1 LIALKARSST
11 LAHFRHFK
19 LQTFGLQIIR
29 DSAQIKIRH
38 RIYELEHLAEDP
50 MTSTD
55 LSKLQQKLCYEF
67 KNIDFLVES
76 LRHSSFVNETLELD
90 IQDNERLEFLGD
102 AVLNLVVGHILMQ
115 RYPELKEGDL
125 SKMRANLVNE
135 SQLASIA
142 QGMDLGSYLQLGKG
156 EIQTKG
162 WEKKSI
168 LADTFEAVIAA
179 VYLDGGFDAAF
190 KIIDSHFS
198 FLLDSV
204 VMSTANHD
212 YKSQVQELV
221 QMKHQEMPVYT
232 VIHESGPDH
241 NKTFRVR
248 LKVGKTQ
255 AEGEGKS
262 KKAAE
267 QDAAR
272 KGLELLK
279 SDG

>member
-1 LIALKARSST
+1 MS
-11 LAHFRHFK
+11 
-19 LQTFGLQIIR
+19 QI
-29 DSAQIKIRH
+29 
-38 RIYELEHLAEDP
+38 
-50 MTSTD
+50 D
-55 LSKLQQKLCYEF
+55 LSELQQKLCYEF
-67 KNIDFLVES
+67 KNTDYLVES
-76 LRHSSFVNETLELD
+76 LRHSSFVNENIELD

-102 AVLNLVVGHILMQ
+102 AVLNLVVGHMLMH
-115 RYPELKEGDL
+115 RYPDLKEGDL

-142 QGMDLGSYLQLGKG
+142 QEMDLGSYLQLGKG

-162 WEKKSI
+162 SEKPSI
-168 LADTFEAVIAA
+168 LANTFEAVVAA
-179 VYLDGGFDAAF
+179 VYLDGGYNAAF
-190 KIIDSHFS
+190 KFIHGHFS
-198 FLLDSV
+198 FSLDST
-204 VMSTANHD
+204 VMSTVNYD

-221 QMKHQEMPVYT
+221 QMKQQKMPVYT
-232 VIHESGPDH
+232 VVHESGPDH
-241 NKTFRVR
+241 DKTFRVR
-248 LKVGKTQ
+248 LKVGETQ

>member
-1 LIALKARSST
+1 
-11 LAHFRHFK
+11 
-19 LQTFGLQIIR
+19 
-29 DSAQIKIRH
+29 
-38 RIYELEHLAEDP
+38 
-50 MTSTD
+50 MTSSD
-55 LSKLQQKLCYEF
+55 LSVLQKKLCYEF
-67 KNIDFLVES
+67 KDIDVLVES
-76 LRHSSFVNETLELD
+76 LRHSSFVNENLEMD

-102 AVLNLVVGHILMQ
+102 AVLSLIVGHMLMY
-115 RYPELKEGDL
+115 RYPDLKEGDL

-142 QGMDLGSYLQLGKG
+142 RQMDLGSYLQLGKG

-162 WEKKSI
+162 WEKPSI
-168 LADTFEAVIAA
+168 LANTYEAVIAA
-179 VYLDGGFDAAF
+179 VYLDGGFDEAF
-190 KIIDSHFS
+190 RIIDRHLS

-221 QMKHQEMPVYT
+221 QMKQQKMPVYT

-241 NKTFRVR
+241 DKTFRVR
-248 LKVGKTQ
+248 LKVGKIQ
-255 AEGEGKS
+255 VEGEGKS

-279 SDG
+279 FDE

>member
-1 LIALKARSST
+1 
-11 LAHFRHFK
+11 
-19 LQTFGLQIIR
+19 
-29 DSAQIKIRH
+29 
-38 RIYELEHLAEDP
+38 

-55 LSKLQQKLCYEF
+55 LSELQQKLCYEF
-67 KNIDFLVES
+67 KNIDLLVES
-76 LRHSSFVNETLELD
+76 LRHSSFVNENLELD

-115 RYPELKEGDL
+115 RYPELNEGDL

-142 QGMDLGSYLQLGKG
+142 QEMNLGSYLQLGKG

-162 WEKKSI
+162 WEKQSI

-179 VYLDGGFDAAF
+179 VYLDGGFDAVF
-190 KIIDSHFS
+190 RIIDSHFS
-198 FLLDSV
+198 LVLDSV

-212 YKSQVQELV
+212 YKSQLQELV

-241 NKTFRVR
+241 DKTFRVR
-248 LKVGKTQ
+248 LTVGEIQ

>member
-1 LIALKARSST
+1 M
-11 LAHFRHFK
+11 
-19 LQTFGLQIIR
+19 
-29 DSAQIKIRH
+29 AQI
-38 RIYELEHLAEDP
+38 
-50 MTSTD
+50 D
-55 LSKLQQKLCYEF
+55 LSELQQKLCYEF

-76 LRHSSFVNETLELD
+76 LRHSSFVNENLELN
-90 IQDNERLEFLGD
+90 IQDNERFEFLGD
-102 AVLNLVVGHILMQ
+102 AVLNLVVGHMLMH
-115 RYPELKEGDL
+115 RYPDLKEGDL

-142 QGMDLGSYLQLGKG
+142 RQMNLGSYLHLGKG

-179 VYLDGGFDAAF
+179 VYLDGGFDAVF
-190 KIIDSHFS
+190 RIIDGHFS

-204 VMSTANHD
+204 VMSTENHD

-221 QMKHQEMPVYT
+221 QMKHQKMPVYT

-248 LKVGKTQ
+248 LKVGEIQ

-262 KKAAE
+262 KKTAE

-279 SDG
+279 SNG

>member
-1 LIALKARSST
+1 MS
-11 LAHFRHFK
+11 
-19 LQTFGLQIIR
+19 QI
-29 DSAQIKIRH
+29 
-38 RIYELEHLAEDP
+38 
-50 MTSTD
+50 D
-55 LSKLQQKLCYEF
+55 LSELQQKLCYEF
-67 KNIDFLVES
+67 KNTDYLVES
-76 LRHSSFVNETLELD
+76 LRHSSFVNENLELD

-102 AVLNLVVGHILMQ
+102 AVLNLVVGHMLMH
-115 RYPELKEGDL
+115 RYPDLKEGDL

-142 QGMDLGSYLQLGKG
+142 QKMDLGSYLQLGKG

-162 WEKKSI
+162 WEKPSI
-168 LADTFEAVIAA
+168 LSNTFEAVVSA
-179 VYLDGGFDAAF
+179 VYLDGGYNAAF
-190 KIIDSHFS
+190 KFIHDHFS
-198 FLLDSV
+198 FLLDAT
-204 VMSTANHD
+204 VMSTVNHD

-221 QMKHQEMPVYT
+221 QMKQQKMPVYT
-232 VIHESGPDH
+232 VVHESGPDH
-241 NKTFRVR
+241 DKTFRVR
-248 LKVGKTQ
+248 LNVGETQ

>member
-1 LIALKARSST
+1 
-11 LAHFRHFK
+11 
-19 LQTFGLQIIR
+19 
-29 DSAQIKIRH
+29 
-38 RIYELEHLAEDP
+38 

-55 LSKLQQKLCYEF
+55 LSELQQKLCYEF
-67 KNIDFLVES
+67 KSIDFLVES
-76 LRHSSFVNETLELD
+76 LRHSSFVNENLELD

-142 QGMDLGSYLQLGKG
+142 QQMNLGSYLQLGKG
-156 EIQTKG
+156 EIQSKG
-162 WEKKSI
+162 WEKQSI

-179 VYLDGGFDAAF
+179 VYLDGGFDTVF
-190 KIIDSHFS
+190 RIIDSHFS

-204 VMSTANHD
+204 VMSTTNHD
-212 YKSQVQELV
+212 YKSQLQELV
-221 QMKHQEMPVYT
+221 QMKHQEMPFYT

-241 NKTFRVR
+241 DKTFRVR
-248 LKVGKTQ
+248 LEAEKIQT
-255 AEGEGKS
+255 EGEGKS

-279 SDG
+279 SDE

>member
-1 LIALKARSST
+1 MS
-11 LAHFRHFK
+11 
-19 LQTFGLQIIR
+19 Q
-29 DSAQIKIRH
+29 
-38 RIYELEHLAEDP
+38 
-50 MTSTD
+50 TD
-55 LSKLQQKLCYEF
+55 LSELQQKLFYEF

-76 LRHSSFVNETLELD
+76 LRHSSFVNENEELD

-102 AVLNLVVGHILMQ
+102 AVLNLVVGHMLMH
-115 RYPELKEGDL
+115 RYPDLKEGDL

-142 QGMDLGSYLQLGKG
+142 QEMDLGSYLQLGKG

-162 WEKKSI
+162 SEKPSI
-168 LADTFEAVIAA
+168 LANTFEAVVAA
-179 VYLDGGFDAAF
+179 VYLDGGYNAAF
-190 KIIDSHFS
+190 KFIHDHFS
-198 FLLDSV
+198 FLLDSII
-204 VMSTANHD
+204 MSTVNYD

-221 QMKHQEMPVYT
+221 QMKQQKMPVYT
-232 VIHESGPDH
+232 VVHESGPDH
-241 NKTFRVR
+241 DKTFRVR
-248 LKVGKTQ
+248 LKVGETQ